1 MTRLGV
7 AMGGDPATF
16 AGLTGLGDA
25 MATCISPLS
34 RNRTLGVEIA
44 RGRTAAEI
52 TKEWRM
58 VVEGIRAARAARQLA
73 AEFGV
78 DAPIFREVHAVV
90 NEGRTAD
97 EAFRGLREIQPATE
111 DKAG

>member
-1 MTRLGV
+1 
-7 AMGGDPATF
+7 
-16 AGLTGLGDA
+16 
-25 MATCISPLS
+25 PLS

-52 TKEWRM
+52 TKEWRV

-78 DAPIFREVHAVV
+78 DAPIFREVNAVV